1 MDKTTKIIVGFW
13 AAVTLICLLACG
25 GGTGD
30 DPTDPGSSLQDCGG
44 ITGLTCPSGEVCI
57 YDQSANCG
65 AADQTGTCQIAPEIC
80 TREYEPVCGCDGN
93 TYNNE
98 CEANGAGVS
107 VASLG
112 ECSSTVGDICGTRGA
127 AACGPDTTCIY
138 PESANCGRTDQPG
151 TCTDLPD
158 ACPQIYDPV
167 CGCDGA
173 TYSNAC
179 MANIQGVSVD
189 YTGQCQ
195 TAPGHC
201 TADSDCAT
209 GEFCDYGS
217 SCGGGGTCAN
227 SPDFCTQ
234 QYDPVCGCDGRTYGN
249 DCMAANH
256 GISVAHDGECS
267 STR

>member
-1 MDKTTKIIVGFW
+1 MDKTTKIIATFW
-13 AAVTLICLLACG
+13 GAVTLICLLACG
-25 GGTGD
+25 GSTGD
-30 DPTDPGSSLQDCGG
+30 DPTDPGSSMDDCGG
-44 ITGLTCPSGEVCI
+44 IAGLTCPSGEVCI

-65 AADQTGTCQIAPEIC
+65 AADQTGTCQIVPEYC

-98 CEANGAGVS
+98 CEAHAAGVS
-107 VASLG
+107 VSSLG
-112 ECSSTVGDICGTRGA
+112 ECPSTEGDVCGTRGA

-138 PESANCGRTDQPG
+138 PESANCGRTDAAG
-151 TCTDLPD
+151 TCTVLPD

-173 TYSNAC
+173 TYSNEC

-189 YTGQCQ
+189 YRGQCQ

-201 TADSDCAT
+201 AADSDCAT

-227 SPDFCTQ
+227 SPDYCTQ
-234 QYDPVCGCDGRTYGN
+234 QYDPVCGCDGRTYSN
-249 DCMAANH
+249 ACMAANH
-256 GISVAHDGECS
+256 GISVAHDGECGA
-267 STR
+267 TR